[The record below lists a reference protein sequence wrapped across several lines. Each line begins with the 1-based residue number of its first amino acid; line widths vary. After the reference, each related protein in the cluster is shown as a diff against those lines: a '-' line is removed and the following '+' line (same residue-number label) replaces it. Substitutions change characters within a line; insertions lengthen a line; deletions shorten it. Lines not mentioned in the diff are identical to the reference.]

1 LPAELRHWNL
11 TDIKLSDVNQVALA
25 RFISRTGGEAAFFV
39 GIWGKASFEFNATP
53 TELAWVMAALGVASL
68 IGSAAAGLAVDRLGP
83 RRILMLAELA
93 FIPAV
98 LALTLATS
106 VTAFSVLVFFTGLLS
121 APVYTAV
128 ASMAPF
134 LTSDPARLSLINSRI
149 ETGSWAAFIVGPA
162 VGALLADSVS
172 LDSIFVFDAATSLI
186 GVLLVLPIKLR
197 PPVAQQERSGF
208 LAELVSG
215 IRYSASRPALRFML
229 VTGTSVWLAYGAFS
243 ALEPLFYREVLKTGP
258 AALGWMNSLFGVG
271 MVAGTILVPRLS
283 RFWWRAPA
291 LPVLVA
297 LNGAAGL
304 IYVSTDRLWVV
315 AIGAFCWG
323 SVIGVLSPVYRTLVQ
338 SVTPDHLMGRVQG
351 TSQMLSDTLRLVPLL
366 FVPALAVQLGIQ
378 GVLIGNVFVLGI
390 LGLALIPWSR
400 RFAEVALPSN
410 RAGT

>member
-1 LPAELRHWNL
+1 VS
-11 TDIKLSDVNQVALA
+11 IKLSDVNQVALA
-25 RFISRTGGEAAFFV
+25 RFVSRSGGEAAFFV

-83 RRILMLAELA
+83 RKVLILSELA

-98 LALTLATS
+98 LAVTLATS
-106 VTAFSVLVFFTGLLS
+106 ITGFAVLVFFTGLLS

-162 VGALLADSVS
+162 MGALLADNVS
-172 LDSIFVFDAATSLI
+172 LDSIFVLDAGTSLV

-197 PPVAQQERSGF
+197 PPVKQEERSGF

-215 IRYSASRPALRFML
+215 ISYSASRPALRFML
-229 VTGTSVWLAYGAFS
+229 LAGTSVWLAYGAFNS
-243 ALEPLFYREVLKTGP
+243 LEPLFYREVLKTGP
-258 AALGWMNSLFGVG
+258 GALGWMNSLFGVG
-271 MVAGTILVPRLS
+271 MVGGTLLVPRLS
-283 RFWWRAPA
+283 SFWRRAPA

-351 TSQMLSDTLRLVPLL
+351 ASQMLSDTLRLVPLL
-366 FVPALAVQLGIQ
+366 FIPALAVQLGIQ
-378 GVLIGNVFVLGI
+378 GVLIGNVVILGL

-400 RFAEVALPSN
+400 RFAEVALPSS
-410 RAGT
+410 

>member
-1 LPAELRHWNL
+1 MN
-11 TDIKLSDVNQVALA
+11 IKLSDVNQVALA
-25 RFISRTGGEAAFFV
+25 RFVSRSGGEAAFFV

-68 IGSAAAGLAVDRLGP
+68 IGSAGAGLAVDRLGP
-83 RRILMLAELA
+83 RKVLILSELA

-98 LALTLATS
+98 LAVTLATS
-106 VTAFSVLVFFTGLLS
+106 ITGFAILVFFTGLLS

-162 VGALLADSVS
+162 VGALLADTVS
-172 LDSIFVFDAATSLI
+172 LNSIFVLDAATSLV

-197 PPVAQQERSGF
+197 PPVQQEERSGF
-208 LAELVSG
+208 LAELISG
-215 IRYSASRPALRFML
+215 ISYSASRPALRFML
-229 VTGTSVWLAYGAFS
+229 VAGTSVWLAYGAFNS
-243 ALEPLFYREVLKTGP
+243 LEPLFYREVLKTGP
-258 AALGWMNSLFGVG
+258 AALGWMNSVFGVG
-271 MVAGTILVPRLS
+271 MVVGTVLVPRLS
-283 RFWWRAPA
+283 TFWWRAPA

-351 TSQMLSDTLRLVPLL
+351 ASQMLSDTLRLVPLL
-366 FVPALAVQLGIQ
+366 FIPALAVQLGIQ
-378 GVLIGNVFVLGI
+378 GVLIGNVVILGL

-400 RFAEVALPSN
+400 RFAQVALPSKID
-410 RAGT
+410 GT

>member
-1 LPAELRHWNL
+1 MESG
-11 TDIKLSDVNQVALA
+11 DIKLSDVNQVAFA
-25 RFISRTGGEAAFFV
+25 RFVSRTGGEAAFFV

-68 IGSAAAGLAVDRLGP
+68 IGSAAAGLAVDRIGP
-83 RRILMLAELA
+83 RRILILAELA

-106 VTAFSVLVFFTGLLS
+106 ITAFSVLVFFTGLLS

-134 LTSDPARLSLINSRI
+134 LTSDPARLSVINSRI

-162 VGALLADSVS
+162 VGAVLADSVS

-197 PPVAQQERSGF
+197 PPVAHEERSGF
-208 LAELVSG
+208 LAELLSG

-271 MVAGTILVPRLS
+271 MVAGTVLVPRLS

-297 LNGAAGL
+297 INGAAGL

-323 SVIGVLSPVYRTLVQ
+323 SAIGVLSPVYRTLVQ

-351 TSQMLSDTLRLVPLL
+351 ASQMLADTLRLVPLL
-366 FVPALAVQLGIQ
+366 FIPALAVQVGIQ
-378 GVLIGNVFVLGI
+378 GVLLGNVVILGVLG
-390 LGLALIPWSR
+390 LTLIPWSR
-400 RFAEVALPSN
+400 RFAEVALPGKIS
-410 RAGT
+410 AT

>member
-1 LPAELRHWNL
+1 MPAKLRYWYL
-11 TDIKLSDVNQVALA
+11 VTIKLSDVNQVALA
-25 RFISRTGGEAAFFV
+25 RFVSRTGGEAAFFV

-83 RRILMLAELA
+83 RKVLILGELA

-98 LALTLATS
+98 LAVTLATS
-106 VTAFSVLVFFTGLLS
+106 IDELAILVFFTGLLS

-149 ETGSWAAFIVGPA
+149 ETGTWGAFIAGPA
-162 VGALLADSVS
+162 AGALLADTIS
-172 LDSIFVFDAATSLI
+172 LDSIFVLDAVTSLI
-186 GVLLVLPIKLR
+186 GALLILPIKLR
-197 PPVAQQERSGF
+197 PPVVQQDRSGF

-215 IRYSASRPALRFML
+215 IRYSASQPALRFML
-229 VTGTSVWLAYGAFS
+229 VAGTSVWLAYGAFNS
-243 ALEPLFYREVLKTGP
+243 LEPIFYREVLNTGP
-258 AALGWMNSLFGVG
+258 AALGWMNALFGVG
-271 MVAGTILVPRLS
+271 MVGGTVLAVRLS
-283 RFWWRAPA
+283 PSWWRAPA

-315 AIGAFCWG
+315 AIGALCWG
-323 SVIGVLSPVYRTLVQ
+323 CVIGILTPVYRSLVQ

-351 TSQMLSDTLRLVPLL
+351 ASQMLSDTLRLVPLL
-366 FVPALAVQLGIQ
+366 FVPALAVEFGIQ
-378 GVLIGNVFVLGI
+378 GVLIGNVVGLGL

-400 RFAEVALPSN
+400 RFEEVALPPSAA
-410 RAGT
+410 RS

>member
-11 TDIKLSDVNQVALA
+11 TDITLSDVNQVALA

-410 RAGT
+410 RAGR

>member
-1 LPAELRHWNL
+1 V
-11 TDIKLSDVNQVALA
+11 TIKLSDVNQVALA
-25 RFISRTGGEAAFFV
+25 RFVSRSGGEAAFFV

-83 RRILMLAELA
+83 RKVLILSELA

-98 LALTLATS
+98 LAVTLATS
-106 VTAFSVLVFFTGLLS
+106 ITGFAILVFFTGLLS

-162 VGALLADSVS
+162 AGALLADTVS
-172 LDSIFVFDAATSLI
+172 LNSIFVLDAATSLV

-197 PPVAQQERSGF
+197 PPVKQEERPGF

-215 IRYSASRPALRFML
+215 VSYSASRPALRFML

-243 ALEPLFYREVLKTGP
+243 SLEPLFYREVLKTGP
-258 AALGWMNSLFGVG
+258 VALGWMNSLFGVG
-271 MVAGTILVPRLS
+271 MVVGTVLVPRLS
-283 RFWWRAPA
+283 SFWWRAPA

-338 SVTPDHLMGRVQG
+338 SVTPDYLMGRVQG
-351 TSQMLSDTLRLVPLL
+351 ASQMLSDTLRLVPLL
-366 FVPALAVQLGIQ
+366 FTPALAVQLGIQ
-378 GVLIGNVFVLGI
+378 GVLVGNVVI
-390 LGLALIPWSR
+390 LGLLGLAFIPWSR
-400 RFAEVALPSN
+400 RFAEVALPSSID
-410 RAGT
+410 GT

>member
-68 IGSAAAGLAVDRLGP
+68 IGSAAAGLAVDRHGP

-106 VTAFSVLVFFTGLLS
+106 ITAFSVLVFFTGLLS

-410 RAGT
+410 RAGR

>member
-1 LPAELRHWNL
+1 VN
-11 TDIKLSDVNQVALA
+11 IKLSDVNQVALA
-25 RFISRTGGEAAFFV
+25 RFVSRSGGEAAFFV

-68 IGSAAAGLAVDRLGP
+68 IGSAGAGLAVDRLGP
-83 RRILMLAELA
+83 RKVLILSELA

-98 LALTLATS
+98 LAVTLATS
-106 VTAFSVLVFFTGLLS
+106 ITGFAILVFFTGLLS

-162 VGALLADSVS
+162 VGALLADTVS
-172 LDSIFVFDAATSLI
+172 LNSIFVLDAATSLV

-197 PPVAQQERSGF
+197 PPVQQEERSGF
-208 LAELVSG
+208 LAELISG
-215 IRYSASRPALRFML
+215 ISYSASRPALRFML
-229 VTGTSVWLAYGAFS
+229 VAGTSVWLAYGAFNS
-243 ALEPLFYREVLKTGP
+243 LEPLFYREVLKTGP
-258 AALGWMNSLFGVG
+258 AALGWMNSVFGVG
-271 MVAGTILVPRLS
+271 MVVGTVLVPRLS
-283 RFWWRAPA
+283 TFWWRAPA

-351 TSQMLSDTLRLVPLL
+351 ASQMLSDTLRLVPLL
-366 FVPALAVQLGIQ
+366 FIPALAVQLGIQ
-378 GVLIGNVFVLGI
+378 GVLIGNVVILGL

-400 RFAEVALPSN
+400 SFAHVALPSKID
-410 RAGT
+410 GT

>member
-400 RFAEVALPSN
+400 RFAEVALPAN
-410 RAGT
+410 RAGR

>member
-410 RAGT
+410 RAGR

>member
-1 LPAELRHWNL
+1 M
-11 TDIKLSDVNQVALA
+11 TIKLSDVNQVALA
-25 RFISRTGGEAAFFV
+25 RFVSRTGGEAAFFV

-83 RRILMLAELA
+83 RRVLILSELV

-98 LALTLATS
+98 LAVTLAT
-106 VTAFSVLVFFTGLLS
+106 TITGFAILVFFTGLLS

-162 VGALLADSVS
+162 AGALLADTVS
-172 LDSIFVFDAATSLI
+172 LDSIFVLDAVTSLV
-186 GVLLVLPIKLR
+186 GVVLVLPIKLR
-197 PPVAQQERSGF
+197 SPVQQEERAGF

-229 VTGTSVWLAYGAFS
+229 VAGTSVWLAYGAFNS
-243 ALEPLFYREVLKTGP
+243 LEPLFYREVLKTGP

-271 MVAGTILVPRLS
+271 MVAGTVLVPRLS
-283 RFWWRAPA
+283 SFWWRAPA

-323 SVIGVLSPVYRTLVQ
+323 SVIGILSPVYRTLVQ

-351 TSQMLSDTLRLVPLL
+351 ASQMLSDTLRLVPLL
-366 FVPALAVQLGIQ
+366 FIPALAVDLGIQ
-378 GVLIGNVFVLGI
+378 GVLVGNVISLGL

-400 RFAEVALPSN
+400 RFADVAMPTATP
-410 RAGT
+410 R

>member
-1 LPAELRHWNL
+1 MI
-11 TDIKLSDVNQVALA
+11 IKLSDVNQVALA
-25 RFISRTGGEAAFFV
+25 RFISRSGGEAAFFV

-83 RRILMLAELA
+83 RRVLILSELA
-93 FIPAV
+93 FVPAV
-98 LALTLATS
+98 LAVTLAT
-106 VTAFSVLVFFTGLLS
+106 TITGFAILVFFTGLLS

-162 VGALLADSVS
+162 AGALLADTVS
-172 LDSIFVFDAATSLI
+172 LDSIFVLDAATSLV

-197 PPVAQQERSGF
+197 PPLVQEERSGF
-208 LAELVSG
+208 MTELVSG

-229 VTGTSVWLAYGAFS
+229 VAGTSVWLAYGAFNS
-243 ALEPLFYREVLKTGP
+243 LEPLFYREVLKTGP

-271 MVAGTILVPRLS
+271 MVAGTVLAARLS
-283 RFWWRAPA
+283 PFWWRAPA

-304 IYVSTDRLWVV
+304 IYVSTNRLWVV
-315 AIGAFCWG
+315 AIGAACWG
-323 SVIGVLSPVYRTLVQ
+323 AVIGILSPVYRTLVQ

-351 TSQMLSDTLRLVPLL
+351 ASQMLSDTLRLVPLL
-366 FVPALAVQLGIQ
+366 FVPALAVEFGIQ
-378 GVLIGNVFVLGI
+378 GVLIGNVVALGF

-400 RFAEVALPSN
+400 GFDEVAVPT
-410 RAGT
+410 RAETT

>member
-1 LPAELRHWNL
+1 VN
-11 TDIKLSDVNQVALA
+11 IKLSDVNQVALA
-25 RFISRTGGEAAFFV
+25 RFVSRSGGEAAFFV

-83 RRILMLAELA
+83 RKVLILSELA

-98 LALTLATS
+98 LAVTLATS
-106 VTAFSVLVFFTGLLS
+106 ITGFAILVFFTGLLS

-162 VGALLADSVS
+162 VGALLADTVS
-172 LDSIFVFDAATSLI
+172 LNSIFVLDAATSLV

-197 PPVAQQERSGF
+197 PPVQQEERSGF

-215 IRYSASRPALRFML
+215 ISYSASRPALRFML
-229 VTGTSVWLAYGAFS
+229 VAGTSVWLAYGAFS

-271 MVAGTILVPRLS
+271 MVVGTVLVPRLS
-283 RFWWRAPA
+283 SFWWRAPA

-304 IYVSTDRLWVV
+304 LYVSTDRLWVV

-351 TSQMLSDTLRLVPLL
+351 ASQMLSDTLRLVPLL
-366 FVPALAVQLGIQ
+366 FIPALAVQLGIQ
-378 GVLIGNVFVLGI
+378 GVLIGNVVILGL

-400 RFAEVALPSN
+400 RFAEVALPSK
-410 RAGT
+410 T

>member
-1 LPAELRHWNL
+1 MPGELRHWNL

-106 VTAFSVLVFFTGLLS
+106 ITAFSVLVFFTGLLS

-162 VGALLADSVS
+162 VGASLADSVS

-197 PPVAQQERSGF
+197 PPLAQQERSGF

-271 MVAGTILVPRLS
+271 MVTGTILVPRLS

>member
-1 LPAELRHWNL
+1 MN
-11 TDIKLSDVNQVALA
+11 IKLSDVNQVALA
-25 RFISRTGGEAAFFV
+25 RFVSRSGGEAAFFV

-68 IGSAAAGLAVDRLGP
+68 IGSAGAGLAVDRLGP
-83 RRILMLAELA
+83 RKVLILSELA

-98 LALTLATS
+98 LAVTLATS
-106 VTAFSVLVFFTGLLS
+106 ITGFAILVFFTGLLS

-162 VGALLADSVS
+162 VGALLADTVS
-172 LDSIFVFDAATSLI
+172 LNSIFVLDAATSLV

-197 PPVAQQERSGF
+197 PPVQQEERSGF
-208 LAELVSG
+208 LAELISG
-215 IRYSASRPALRFML
+215 ISYSASRPALRFML
-229 VTGTSVWLAYGAFS
+229 VAGTSVWLAYGAFNS
-243 ALEPLFYREVLKTGP
+243 LEPLFYREVLKTGP
-258 AALGWMNSLFGVG
+258 AALGWMNSVFGVG
-271 MVAGTILVPRLS
+271 MVVGTVLVPRLS
-283 RFWWRAPA
+283 TFWWRAPA

-351 TSQMLSDTLRLVPLL
+351 ASQMLSDTLRLVPLL
-366 FVPALAVQLGIQ
+366 FIPALAVQLGIQ
-378 GVLIGNVFVLGI
+378 GVLIGNVVILGL

-400 RFAEVALPSN
+400 RFAQIALPSKID
-410 RAGT
+410 GT

>member
-1 LPAELRHWNL
+1 VN
-11 TDIKLSDVNQVALA
+11 IKLSDVNQVALA
-25 RFISRTGGEAAFFV
+25 RFVSRSGGEAAFFV

-83 RRILMLAELA
+83 RKVLILSELA

-98 LALTLATS
+98 LAVTLATS
-106 VTAFSVLVFFTGLLS
+106 ITGFAILVFFTGLLS

-162 VGALLADSVS
+162 VGALLADTVS
-172 LDSIFVFDAATSLI
+172 LNSIFVLDAATSLV

-197 PPVAQQERSGF
+197 PPVQQEERSGF

-215 IRYSASRPALRFML
+215 ISYSASRPALRFML
-229 VTGTSVWLAYGAFS
+229 VAGTSVWLAYGAFS

-271 MVAGTILVPRLS
+271 MVVGTVLVPRLS
-283 RFWWRAPA
+283 SFWWRAPA

-304 IYVSTDRLWVV
+304 LYVSTDRLWVV

-351 TSQMLSDTLRLVPLL
+351 ASQMLSDTLRLVPLL
-366 FVPALAVQLGIQ
+366 FIPALAVQLGIQ
-378 GVLIGNVFVLGI
+378 GVLIGNVVILGL

-400 RFAEVALPSN
+400 RFAEVGLPSKI
-410 RAGT
+410 

>member
-1 LPAELRHWNL
+1 VN
-11 TDIKLSDVNQVALA
+11 IKLSDVNQVALA
-25 RFISRTGGEAAFFV
+25 RFVSRSGGEAAFFV

-83 RRILMLAELA
+83 RKVLILSELA

-98 LALTLATS
+98 LAVTLATS
-106 VTAFSVLVFFTGLLS
+106 ITGFAILVFFTGLLS

-162 VGALLADSVS
+162 VGALLADTVS
-172 LDSIFVFDAATSLI
+172 LNSIFVLDAATSLV

-197 PPVAQQERSGF
+197 PPVQHEERSGF

-215 IRYSASRPALRFML
+215 ISYSASRPALRFML
-229 VTGTSVWLAYGAFS
+229 VAGTSVWLAYGAFNS
-243 ALEPLFYREVLKTGP
+243 LEPLFYREVLKTGP

-271 MVAGTILVPRLS
+271 MVVGTVLVPRLS
-283 RFWWRAPA
+283 SFWWRAPA

-351 TSQMLSDTLRLVPLL
+351 ASQMLSDTLRLVPLL
-366 FVPALAVQLGIQ
+366 FIPALAVQLGIQ
-378 GVLIGNVFVLGI
+378 GVLIGNVVILGL

-400 RFAEVALPSN
+400 RFAEVVLPSN
-410 RAGT
+410 IDGT

>member
-1 LPAELRHWNL
+1 VN
-11 TDIKLSDVNQVALA
+11 IKLSDVNQVALA
-25 RFISRTGGEAAFFV
+25 RFVSRSGGEAAFFV

-68 IGSAAAGLAVDRLGP
+68 IGSAGAGLAVDRLGP
-83 RRILMLAELA
+83 RKVLILSELA

-98 LALTLATS
+98 LAVTLATS
-106 VTAFSVLVFFTGLLS
+106 ITGFAILVFFTGLLS

-162 VGALLADSVS
+162 VGALLADTVS
-172 LDSIFVFDAATSLI
+172 LNSIFVLDAATSLV

-197 PPVAQQERSGF
+197 PPVQQEERSGF
-208 LAELVSG
+208 LAELISG
-215 IRYSASRPALRFML
+215 ISYSASRPALRFML
-229 VTGTSVWLAYGAFS
+229 VAGTSVWLAYGAFNS
-243 ALEPLFYREVLKTGP
+243 LEPLFYREVLKTGP
-258 AALGWMNSLFGVG
+258 AALGWMNSVFGVG
-271 MVAGTILVPRLS
+271 MVVGTVLVPRLS
-283 RFWWRAPA
+283 TFWWRAPA

-351 TSQMLSDTLRLVPLL
+351 ASQMLSDTLRLVPLL
-366 FVPALAVQLGIQ
+366 FIPALAVQLGIQ
-378 GVLIGNVFVLGI
+378 GVLIGNVVILGL

-400 RFAEVALPSN
+400 RFAQVALPSKID
-410 RAGT
+410 GT